1 MFKWTYCIAPGKPP
15 IPCKEP
21 PTNFDSSVVLWGPP
35 CKHPIIWN
43 SCLVT
48 VDMFHSWYIWTNIH
62 SCEHLDVLH
71 VPWNLVAK
79 VRTHWSVAFPTAFF
93 TYSINFTYCKQW
105 MLRMLGNEGTS
116 LSLMQLSLPPDW
128 PCLDENAAWAK
139 RDNTV
144 NFRSMVGACT
154 RIVEPFKHLLCAT
167 AHSQVLVHEL
177 QAPMGTCQG

>member
-48 VDMFHSWYIWTNIH
+48 VDMFHSWYTWTNIH

-79 VRTHWSVAFPTAFF
+79 VRTQWSVAFPTAFF
-93 TYSINFTYCKQW
+93 TYSINFTILQA
-105 MLRMLGNEGTS
+105 M
-116 LSLMQLSLPPDW
+116 
-128 PCLDENAAWAK
+128 NAADVGQRGYKSVPDAAFSTTGLALFGWKCGMGKGTIPLTLDLWWA
-139 RDNTV
+139 
-144 NFRSMVGACT
+144 
-154 RIVEPFKHLLCAT
+154 
-167 AHSQVLVHEL
+167 LV
-177 QAPMGTCQG
+177 QG